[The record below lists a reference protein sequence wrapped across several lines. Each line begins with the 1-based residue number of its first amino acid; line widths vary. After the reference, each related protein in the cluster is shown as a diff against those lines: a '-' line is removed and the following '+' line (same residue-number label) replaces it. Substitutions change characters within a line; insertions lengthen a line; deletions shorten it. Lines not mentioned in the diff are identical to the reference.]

1 MNFEKLYNNMLSE
14 TNVAGGAASAF
25 GPNGGGKVDGGAHV
39 GPAQD
44 TYATGDDR
52 KPEILGAKRK
62 KKKKIKKLPKMKET
76 GNPSFGPVQTRNFP
90 TDLMMPGR
98 GKHIKEDGEI
108 QQEFIQAALPILAKG
123 GALAGK
129 AALGGAKLAGK
140 ALQSYGRGALA
151 LGGKALQGAG
161 TLATKAGNAVAAT
174 GAQTAAAALGT
185 DAEMQTVDPNIQ
197 APQMDVKQV
206 DTLAG
211 AAIAPLASL
220 DKANFDKV
228 YQKIMQGLNQLKTQI
243 K

>member
-1 MNFEKLYNNMLSE
+1 MLSE
-14 TNVAGGAASAF
+14 TNVAGGSASVF
-25 GPNGGGKVDGGAHV
+25 GPNGGGKTDGGAHV

-44 TYATGDDR
+44 TYAPDDNR

-62 KKKKIKKLPKMKET
+62 KKKKAKKLPKMKET

-108 QQEFIQAALPILAKG
+108 QQEFIQAALPVLAKG

-129 AALGGAKLAGK
+129 AALKGAKIA
-140 ALQSYGRGALA
+140 GRGALA
-151 LGGKALQGAG
+151 LGGKALQGVGTVASKVGSMAAG
-161 TLATKAGNAVAAT
+161 V
-174 GAQTAAAALGT
+174 GADTAAAALGT
-185 DAEMQTVDPNIQ
+185 DTGQLQNTAETEVAAANVPI
-197 APQMDVKQV
+197 PQMDVKQV

-211 AAIAPLASL
+211 AAIAPLSSL